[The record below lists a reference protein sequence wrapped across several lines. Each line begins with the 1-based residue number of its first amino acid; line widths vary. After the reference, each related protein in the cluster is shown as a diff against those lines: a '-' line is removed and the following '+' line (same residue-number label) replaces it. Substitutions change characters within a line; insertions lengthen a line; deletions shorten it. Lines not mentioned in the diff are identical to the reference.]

1 MILKNFYK
9 ASAILV
15 SGAFLLAACG
25 QPATDKKA
33 AGDIPVISAENI
45 KAHVTFLADDAMG
58 GRDTGSKEYQIA
70 ANYVA
75 TQYKLLGLKPGGENG
90 SYFQTVNFSK
100 SSIDQEA
107 TTVSITRDGKT
118 TALKMG
124 VDFHM
129 SADKNNLENLANGE
143 IVFVGHGISAAEAG
157 HDDFAG
163 IEVTGKILA
172 RLQGAPESA
181 SEAVKAAAHD
191 KKLHGAVGSITLY
204 TPAKEE
210 ARPFEKIGKYFTKE
224 SFKWIAPED
233 EEAAEA
239 EGINVFMSPEMGV
252 ALLDGVGLTF
262 EQAIEAASMG
272 DFVAVPLGVSLFM
285 KQVTKLSD
293 PVSSPNVAGVL
304 KGSDPSLS
312 DQYVIISAHLD
323 HVGTCPHRE
332 KDTAAADDTICNG
345 ALDNA
350 SGVATMIE
358 AARAFVDSGETPR
371 RSLMFLAVTAE
382 EKGLLGAEY
391 FAHYPTVD
399 KSKIV
404 ANVNLDMPVLLYDF
418 ADVVAFGGEHSTM
431 GEIAARATARIGMSV
446 AEDPMP
452 EENLFTRSDHY
463 RFVQQGIPSV
473 FLMSGPTEV
482 GETEADVKER
492 NGYKTFY
499 KFLQTNYHSP
509 ADDLNQP
516 LNWEAAAKFS
526 LVNYL
531 IMDEIANAD
540 VEPRWYEGN
549 SFGDKF
555 APDAPRAP
563 VLGTQET
570 PQEEVS
576 TTE

>member
-1 MILKNFYK
+1 MISKNFFK

-15 SGAFLLAACG
+15 PGVFLLAACE
-25 QPATDKKA
+25 QPVTDKKA
-33 AGDIPVISAENI
+33 TGDVPVISAENI
-45 KAHVTFLADDAMG
+45 KAHVTFLADDALG

-75 TQYKLLGLKPGGENG
+75 SQYKLLGLKPAGENG

-100 SSIDQEA
+100 SSIDQNA
-107 TTVSITRDGKT
+107 TTVSMTKDGKT
-118 TALKMG
+118 TALEMG

-129 SADKNNLENLANGE
+129 SADKNTLENLASGE
-143 IVFVGHGISAAEAG
+143 VIFVGHGISAAEAG

-163 IEVTGKILA
+163 IDVTGKIIA

-181 SEAVKAAAHD
+181 PEAVKAAAKD
-191 KKLHGAVGSITLY
+191 KKLHGAVGAITLY
-204 TPAKEE
+204 TPEKDE
-210 ARPFEKIGKYFTKE
+210 AQPFKAIGKYFIKE
-224 SFKWIAPED
+224 SFNWVAPDD
-233 EEAAEA
+233 EEVEKSQ
-239 EGINVFMSPEMGV
+239 GINAFMSPEMGE
-252 ALLDGVGLTF
+252 ALLGDVGLTF
-262 EQAIEAASMG
+262 EQAIEAASAG

-285 KQVTKLSD
+285 KQVTKVSD
-293 PVSSPNVAGVL
+293 PVSSPNVAGVI
-304 KGSDPSLS
+304 KGSDPRLS
-312 DQYVIISAHLD
+312 EQYVIISAHLD
-323 HVGTCPHRE
+323 HVGTCPHR
-332 KDTAAADDTICNG
+332 KNDTADADDSICNG

-358 AARAFVDSGETPR
+358 AARAFVDSGEAPR

-399 KSKIV
+399 KSNIV
-404 ANVNLDMPVLLYDF
+404 ANVNLDMPVFLYDF

-452 EENLFTRSDHY
+452 EEGLFTRSDHY
-463 RFVQQGIPSV
+463 RFVQQGIPSI

-531 IMDEIANAD
+531 IMNEVANAD

-563 VLGTQET
+563 VLGTQEA
-570 PQEEVS
+570 PKEEAS
-576 TTE
+576 ATE